1 MRSLTKK
8 ELQKVTQN
16 DSFRVNSVGRMEG
29 WNGV

>member
-1 MRSLTKK
+1 
-8 ELQKVTQN
+8 LQKVTQN